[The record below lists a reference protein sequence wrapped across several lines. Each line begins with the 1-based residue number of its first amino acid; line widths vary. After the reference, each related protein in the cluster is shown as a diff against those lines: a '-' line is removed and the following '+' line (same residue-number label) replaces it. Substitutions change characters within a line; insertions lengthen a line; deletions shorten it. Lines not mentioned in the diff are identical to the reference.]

1 MIKMKH
7 SFIPRKDS
15 ELNAFEKNYKA
26 KLAVHAE
33 SLNLKQDE
41 VELATGIIEKSI
53 NSYND
58 MISKRAKARSAAA
71 EYRINRKASE
81 KELRRLSRKI
91 KASVNY
97 DDSKGEDLKIITPK
111 LTEISPE
118 EKQPVLKAKIN
129 GMIVELKFNKK
140 RKDSFNLY
148 SRRGKET
155 EFTLI
160 VTNTELYY
168 SDDREKLVPGK
179 PEVREYYAFFR
190 KNDAEI
196 GKKSDTLKVIIP

>member
-1 MIKMKH
+1 MRH

-15 ELNAFEKNYKA
+15 ELKAFEKNYKA
-26 KLAVHAE
+26 KLAVHAD
-33 SLNLKQDE
+33 SLNLNEDE
-41 VELATGIIEKSI
+41 VEHATGIIEKSI

-71 EYRINRKASE
+71 EYRINRKAYE

-118 EKQPVLKAKIN
+118 EKQPVLKAKVN
-129 GMIVELKFNKK
+129 GMTVELKFNKK

-155 EFTLI
+155 EFTHI
-160 VTNTELYY
+160 ATITYLYY
-168 SDDREKLVPGK
+168 SDDRVKLEPGK

-190 KNDAEI
+190 KNHTEI